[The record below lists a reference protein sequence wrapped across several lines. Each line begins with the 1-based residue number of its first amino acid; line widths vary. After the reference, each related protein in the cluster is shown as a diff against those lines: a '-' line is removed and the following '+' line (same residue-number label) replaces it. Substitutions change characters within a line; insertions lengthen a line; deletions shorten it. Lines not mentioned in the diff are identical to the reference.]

1 MAVGGGEWR
10 VEDRGVAPMDVLNK
24 AVDSRFYVP
33 RYPKPEAER
42 LVILLLAH

>member
-10 VEDRGVAPMDVLNK
+10 VEDRGVAPMDVNK

-33 RYPKPEAER
+33 QYAKPEAER